1 MRPSIKARCTVLL
14 FLVLL
19 IMMPRVGAF
28 AQAEGPTL
36 QSLTVSPSPEEWY
49 PGPVGPEGREFQG
62 KFWSGAILETI
73 TVTAVTQDPGATFT
87 INGQPGVSG
96 EPMALHWDKWTP
108 LLFLNVE
115 ITDPDGSSG
124 NYSIYLFKHITFPYV
139 VVDTGGWGQVDGV
152 HFNPN
157 REATMTVWTAPGGVK
172 LAEATTTADA
182 DGVFRWDFREL
193 GIPVLLQE
201 GMEVRV
207 TDGEVTV
214 THVVLPLSIDEVDLD
229 TDTIRGTGV
238 PGAGIEIWGCTT
250 YEASSY
256 GEIPECVGMEFH
268 FGDAWLFPE
277 GDGPNYDPRFP
288 RFVVDASGHWEVD
301 LSLADIDLTSKSI
314 LTVDSAVWNPYD
326 MNWDPDDLAARA
338 AWDPFNK
345 SSRTTTA
352 WPSEVIEPTVAAL
365 FGLNAIMV
373 ESVGSGVSVDLT
385 VRSSA
390 GGLILFA
397 DTQQADAEGN
407 AIWGFPSYPELDIIL
422 EPGMEVTAAWE
433 QISTSGVLDDL
444 AVENV
449 DPDLDRVSG
458 SGPAGETIIVF
469 VGDFSNSEPY
479 LVAVAE
485 EILIGPDGSWR
496 ADFAEDITVGIEA
509 AALLSVHST
518 FRTGAAGVAVVNPE
532 VIEETP
538 TIVEVSDETEV
549 VVETVA
555 SDGSLAQVTVPANAL
570 PSGSSVRV
578 AAITNTDDLIEKA
591 AVPEGTDLALG
602 FSISAEA
609 ADGSEVTANFTV
621 PVAVEFTVTADAMPT
636 GYDPDNLSIA
646 FWNGARWASLEGVQ
660 AAENPDGSVT
670 LTAMTDHFTLFTVVA
685 DPANIIKP
693 RPADPLEE
701 VSLSGFRSL
710 GLDIAPAS
718 PEGQQAGSE
727 DGGGPGSLPIWIGGG
742 VAAVCLFAVAWI
754 IVRRKRQPAGS

>member
-1 MRPSIKARCTVLL
+1 MVA
-14 FLVLL
+14 
-19 IMMPRVGAF
+19 
-28 AQAEGPTL
+28 
-36 QSLTVSPSPEEWY
+36 
-49 PGPVGPEGREFQG
+49 GPE
-62 KFWSGAILETI
+62 TI
-73 TVTAVTQDPGATFT
+73 SVAAVTSDPEATFT
-87 INGQPGVSG
+87 INGQLGVNG
-96 EPMALHWDKWTP
+96 EPMTFHWSKWTP
-108 LLFLNVE
+108 WLDLNVD

-124 NYSIYLFKHITFPYV
+124 RYRILLWKDVTFPFV
-139 VVDTGGWGQVDGV
+139 AVDTGVWGGVNGV

-157 REATMTVWTAPGGVK
+157 LTATMTVWAAPGGAK
-172 LAEATTTADA
+172 LAEATATADA
-182 DGVFRWDFREL
+182 DGNFTWNFRAL

-207 TDGEVTV
+207 TDGEVTA

-277 GDGPNYDPRFP
+277 GDGPHYDPRFP

-314 LTVDSAVWNPYD
+314 LNVDSAVWNPYH
-326 MNWDPDDLAARA
+326 MNWDLDDLAARA

-578 AAITNTDDLIEKA
+578 AAIANTDDLIEQV
-591 AVPEGTDLALG
+591 AVPEGTDVALG

-609 ADGSEVTANFTV
+609 SDGSDVRVDFAA
-621 PVAVEFTVTADAMPT
+621 PVSIEFTVGADTLPT

-693 RPADPLEE
+693 GPADPLEE

-718 PEGQQAGSE
+718 PEGQQDGSE
-727 DGGGPGSLPIWIGGG
+727 DGGGLVSLPAWIGGG
-742 VAAVCLFAVAWI
+742 VAVLLVAGWI
-754 IVRRKRQPAGS
+754 ILRRKRQTAGS